1 MAGVPVAGGELR
13 VARWGSGGPVVVAVH
28 GITASHVA
36 WRAVAQ
42 YLSGVTVLA
51 PDLRGRGGSVHLS
64 APYGIAAH
72 VRDVLSVLD
81 HMGVEKAVAVG
92 HSMGAHVVAELA
104 ALRPERVTRLVLVDG
119 GLPVPLPPGAD
130 PNELLEAI
138 LGPALARLRRT
149 FVSRDEYLSFW
160 RAHPAFAETGCWNA
174 HVEAYLDYDLA
185 GSPPELASRVSEAA
199 VLADGRDLLV
209 NDSLRVHLVEVACP
223 VLLLRAPR
231 GLLNQSSPQVAD
243 RVVDEWRSILP
254 ELTEEMVSDTNHYTL
269 LLGDEGPKCIAQR
282 ILAGTFDY
290 EGGSVPPEQR
300 FR

>member
-1 MAGVPVAGGELR
+1 
-13 VARWGSGGPVVVAVH
+13 VVAVH

-42 YLSGVTVLA
+42 QLSGVTVLA
-51 PDLRGRGGSVHLS
+51 PDLRGRGDSAHLS
-64 APYGIAAH
+64 APYCIAAH
-72 VRDVLSVLD
+72 ARDVLSVLD

-104 ALRPERVTRLVLVDG
+104 ALRPELVTRLVLVDG

-130 PNELLEAI
+130 PDELLEAI

-149 FVSRDEYLSFW
+149 FVSRDEYRSFW
-160 RAHPAFAETGCWNA
+160 RGHPAFAETGCWNA
-174 HVEAYLDYDLA
+174 HVEAYLDYDLS

-231 GLLNQSSPQVAD
+231 GLLNQSSPQVSD

-254 ELTEEMVSDTNHYTL
+254 QLTEEMVSDTNHYTL
-269 LLGDEGPKCIAQR
+269 LLGDEGSKCIAQR
-282 ILAGTFDY
+282 ILAGTFG
-290 EGGSVPPEQR
+290 EKTGSVPPEQR